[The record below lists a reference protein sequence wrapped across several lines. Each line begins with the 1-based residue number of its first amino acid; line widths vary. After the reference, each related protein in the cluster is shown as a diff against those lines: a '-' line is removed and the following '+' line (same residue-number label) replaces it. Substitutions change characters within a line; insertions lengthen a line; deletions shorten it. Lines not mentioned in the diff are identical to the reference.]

1 MPSCSTKKEVRD
13 MPYLT
18 PSEVKAYTSFDAVK
32 ERTDAQIEIDIQQ
45 AEADVFAYVGHEF
58 PQTEYVVFPDRAK
71 TALLLLS
78 EHYALVRSDDALV
91 KGYKSEKLKDYSYT
105 VGDNATLAGKPEIAN
120 LLRPYVKG
128 GSGGGV
134 RLRVL

>member
-1 MPSCSTKKEVRD
+1 MPSLTRKEVRN
-13 MPYLT
+13 MPFIT
-18 PSEVKAYTSFDAVK
+18 PADVKAYTSFDEVK
-32 ERTDAQIEIDIQQ
+32 ERTDPQLEVDIMQ

-58 PQTEYVVFPDRAK
+58 PLVDYPIFPPRAK

-78 EHYALVRSDDALV
+78 EHYALVRGDESLV

-105 VGDNATLAGKPEIAN
+105 KGDNATLAGKPEIAN
-120 LLRPYVKG
+120 LLRAYVKG

-134 RLRVL
+134 RLRIL